1 MMKYK
6 LYTDETYSSP
16 REQILRARGIENIDE
31 WINAN
36 KHDIND
42 WKLLDCSYSAAQE
55 IDKTMICNED
65 MLIVVDCDVDGYTS
79 AAILI
84 NYLYKLN
91 PDYVKNHL
99 SYIHHHGKEHGLA
112 DIIDDIDDNISLVI
126 CPDSASNDYEYHEI
140 LSNNGQTLLIMDH
153 HEAPEVSMLNSVIT
167 VNNQLCDYPNKSF
180 SGAGVVW
187 QVCKAIDHY
196 LDVNIADEFID
207 LCALGNCGDMM
218 DYRNI
223 ETRAVVKEGFKNI
236 KNPFLYQ
243 MIQDNDYII
252 QKHGGLNYRAMAF
265 AVVPF
270 INATVR
276 SGTMEEKDLI
286 FKAMCLPWCY
296 DQVPF
301 TKRGHKGEFVPRYVE
316 AAYKTAAIKR
326 RQTKLENESLA
337 LVDRKIKENNL
348 LDNSVIIVQCEPGEV
363 EKNIA
368 GLVANKL
375 QAKYQRPSMVLTK
388 SKTKDDDEYFYRG
401 SMRNYS
407 MSEVENFKDVLEETG
422 LTEFVAGHQGAA
434 GVGIAAN
441 KMEEITNKLNEFY
454 GEVSKEPIYWVDYI
468 WRAADVEDSS
478 LLELANMKEFW
489 GQEIPPAQVCI
500 ENINLS
506 QCRLSLCGKSNDT
519 LRMILPNGVV
529 LVYFG
534 ISEMMF
540 DQMLEE
546 DMYMTCIVSPAKNE
560 WMGKVSGEGMID
572 DFIVEQKWVF

>member
-1 MMKYK
+1 MKYK
-6 LYTDETYSSP
+6 LYTNETYSSP

-31 WINAN
+31 WVAA
-36 KHDIND
+36 DIDDVND
-42 WKLLDCSYSAAQE
+42 WHLLDNSFEAAK
-55 IDKTMICNED
+55 IIHRVVDCNED
-65 MLIVVDCDVDGYTS
+65 ILIIVDCDVDGYTS

-91 PDYVKNHL
+91 PGYVENHL
-99 SYIHHHGKEHGLA
+99 SYIHHQGKEHGLA
-112 DIIDDIDDNISLVI
+112 DVIDEIDDNIQLVI
-126 CPDSASNDYEYHEI
+126 CPDSASNDYEYHQRLVEDGRLLVI
-140 LSNNGQTLLIMDH
+140 LDH
-153 HEAPEVSMLNSVIT
+153 HEAPKASDLDFVIT

-187 QVCKAIDHY
+187 QVCRAMDYY
-196 LDVNIADEFID
+196 LGMNIANEFID

-223 ETRAVVKEGFKNI
+223 ETRAVVKEGLSKI
-236 KNPFLYQ
+236 KNPFIYQ
-243 MIQDNDYII
+243 LAQDNDFIV
-252 QKHGGLNYRAMAF
+252 QKHGGINYRAMAF

-276 SGTMEEKDLI
+276 SGTMEEKDLV

-296 DQVPF
+296 DQIPF
-301 TKRGHKGEFVPRYVE
+301 TKRGHKGEIVPRYVE
-316 AAYKTAAIKR
+316 ASYKTTAIKR

-407 MSEVENFKDVLEETG
+407 MSEIENFKDVLEETG

-441 KMEEITNKLNEFY
+441 KVEEITNKLNEFY

-478 LLELANMKEFW
+478 LLEIAKMKEF
-489 GQEIPPAQVCI
+489 
-500 ENINLS
+500 
-506 QCRLSLCGKSNDT
+506 
-519 LRMILPNGVV
+519 
-529 LVYFG
+529 
-534 ISEMMF
+534 
-540 DQMLEE
+540 
-546 DMYMTCIVSPAKNE
+546 
-560 WMGKVSGEGMID
+560 
-572 DFIVEQKWVF
+572 